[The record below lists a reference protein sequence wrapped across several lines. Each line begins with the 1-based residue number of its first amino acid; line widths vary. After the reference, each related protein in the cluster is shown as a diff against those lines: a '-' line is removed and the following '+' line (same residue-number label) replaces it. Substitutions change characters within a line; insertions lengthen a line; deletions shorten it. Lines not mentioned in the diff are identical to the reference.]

1 MDISVSNVANVV
13 ALQKRSEH
21 TDKPIPEQSG
31 SRQSS
36 FAQSTP
42 STAFDRLNKSSND
55 SNDGHKDQ
63 QNKMRDQVDQAVKNI
78 NDFFQMSRRTMQFSV
93 SENTGKMVIEIKDE
107 TTGEL
112 IRQIPSEEILQLEKK
127 LDEVQGLLFSRKA

>member
-1 MDISVSNVANVV
+1 
-13 ALQKRSEH
+13 
-21 TDKPIPEQSG
+21 
-31 SRQSS
+31 
-36 FAQSTP
+36 
-42 STAFDRLNKSSND
+42 
-55 SNDGHKDQ
+55 
-63 QNKMRDQVDQAVKNI
+63 MRDQVDQAVKNI